1 VAGRGTAA
9 RVMPVQR
16 IEMTTQDMGVI
27 AGVMNER
34 YAEHRARFWCDDP
47 ARVDA
52 GVRTVTAGP
61 LDAALVRLRGFRYQA
76 DISPPDA
83 VLALVLLAGTGTMAF
98 GPDQV
103 SLTRGD
109 VMLDATDRQHTADMH
124 DSVVALV
131 RLPRPVAAELAEERT
146 GLPGRDLRFESIT
159 PVSAAAGAQWARTAL
174 FICRQL
180 ITSGITQISPL
191 VADNMTRLVAATL
204 LEAFP
209 NTTMTASYIP
219 GPGQV
224 APSAVRRAAAFMDAH
239 AGRPVTVA
247 EVAGAAGVSVR
258 ALQYAF
264 RSHYGITPTGYLRR
278 VRLERAHRQLQT
290 ADPAAGMTVAEAARR
305 WGWANQAKFAAAYRA
320 QYGVPPSHTLRA

>member
-1 VAGRGTAA
+1 
-9 RVMPVQR
+9 MPVQR
-16 IEMTTQDMGVI
+16 IEMATQDMDVI
-27 AGVMNER
+27 TGLMSER
-34 YAEHRARFWCDDP
+34 FAEHRARFWCDDP

-61 LDAALVRLRGFRYQA
+61 LDAALVRLRGVRYQA
-76 DISPPDA
+76 EVSPPSA
-83 VLALVLLAGTGTMAF
+83 FLALILLAGTGTMAF
-98 GPDQV
+98 GQDQV
-103 SLTRGD
+103 SLARGD
-109 VMLDATDRQHTADMH
+109 VMLDATDQHHIADMH
-124 DSVVALV
+124 DSVVAVV
-131 RLPRPVAAELAEERT
+131 RLPRPVAAELAEEHT
-146 GLPGRDLRFESIT
+146 GLPATDLRFESIT
-159 PVSAAAGAQWARTAL
+159 PVSAAAGAQWAQTAS

-180 ITSGITQISPL
+180 ITSGITEISPL
-191 VADNMTRLVAATL
+191 VAHNMTRLAAATL
-204 LEAFP
+204 LQTFP
-209 NTTMTASYIP
+209 NTTMTAAYVP

-290 ADPAAGMTVAEAARR
+290 ADPATGMTVAEAARR

-320 QYGVPPSHTLRA
+320 QYGVPPSHTLRS

>member
-1 VAGRGTAA
+1 
-9 RVMPVQR
+9 MPVQR
-16 IEMTTQDMGVI
+16 IEMTTQDMAVI
-27 AGVMNER
+27 ADLMNER

-52 GVRTVTAGP
+52 GVRAVTAGP

-76 DISPPDA
+76 EISPPDA
-83 VLALVLLAGTGTMAF
+83 LLALLVLAGTGTMAF
-98 GPDQV
+98 GQDQV

-109 VMLDATDRQHTADMH
+109 VMLDATDLQHTADMH
-124 DSVVALV
+124 DSVVAIV
-131 RLPRPVAAELAEERT
+131 RLPRPVAAELAEEHT
-146 GLPGRDLRFESIT
+146 GLPATDLRFESIT
-159 PVSAAAGAQWARTAL
+159 PVSAAAGARWAQTASFL
-174 FICRQL
+174 CRQL

-191 VADNMTRLVAATL
+191 LADNMTRLVAATL
-204 LEAFP
+204 LETFP
-209 NTTMTASYIP
+209 NTTMTASYLP

-278 VRLERAHRQLQT
+278 ARLERAHRQLQT
-290 ADPAAGMTVAEAARR
+290 ADPAAGMTVAAAARR

-320 QYGVPPSHTLRA
+320 QYGVPPSHTLRS

>member
-1 VAGRGTAA
+1 MPGRGTAA
-9 RVMPVQR
+9 GVMPVHR
-16 IEMTTQDMGVI
+16 IDMATRDMGVI
-27 AGVMNER
+27 AGLMNER

-83 VLALVLLAGTGTMAF
+83 VLALVLLAGTGTMVF

-103 SLTRGD
+103 GLTRGD
-109 VMLDATDRQHTADMH
+109 VMLDATDLQHTADMH
-124 DSVVALV
+124 DSVVAVV
-131 RLPRPVAAELAEERT
+131 RLPRPVAAGLAEEHA
-146 GLPGRDLRFESIT
+146 GLPAAGLRFESVT
-159 PVSAAAGAQWARTAL
+159 PVSAAAGAQWARTAS
-174 FICRQL
+174 FVCRQL
-180 ITSGITQISPL
+180 ITSGITEISPI
-191 VADNMTRLVAATL
+191 VAHNMTRLVAATL

-219 GPGQV
+219 GPGRV

-239 AGRPVTVA
+239 AGSPVTVA
-247 EVAGAAGVSVR
+247 EVAEAAGVSVR
-258 ALQYAF
+258 AMQYAF
-264 RSHYGITPTGYLRR
+264 RSHYGMTPTGYLRR

-290 ADPAAGMTVAEAARR
+290 ADAAGGMTVAAAARR

-320 QYGVPPSHTLRA
+320 HYGVPPSHTLRS

>member
-1 VAGRGTAA
+1 
-9 RVMPVQR
+9 
-16 IEMTTQDMGVI
+16 
-27 AGVMNER
+27 
-34 YAEHRARFWCDDP
+34 
-47 ARVDA
+47 
-52 GVRTVTAGP
+52 VTAGP

-83 VLALVLLAGTGTMAF
+83 VLALVLLGGTGTMAF

-124 DSVVALV
+124 DSVAALV
-131 RLPRPVAAELAEERT
+131 RVPRPVAAELAEEQT
-146 GLPGRDLRFESIT
+146 GLPGTGLRFESIT
-159 PVSAAAGAQWARTAL
+159 PVSAAAGAQWARMAL

-180 ITSGITQISPL
+180 ITSGITEISPL
-191 VADNMTRLVAATL
+191 VAHNMTRLAAATM

-224 APSAVRRAAAFMDAH
+224 APSAVRRAAAFMYAH

-278 VRLERAHRQLQT
+278 VRLERAHRLLQT